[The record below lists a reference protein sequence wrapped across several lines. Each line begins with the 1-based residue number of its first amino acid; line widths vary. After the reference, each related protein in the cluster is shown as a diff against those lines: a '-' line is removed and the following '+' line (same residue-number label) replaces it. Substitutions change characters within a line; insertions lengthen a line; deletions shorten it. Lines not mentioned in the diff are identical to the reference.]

1 MRRYGERLRFFLIS
15 IRSSAGELY
24 FMTTQSSS
32 AASVGATKLATK
44 GKISG
49 ERVVVGVFTYFD
61 DAVKAI
67 KRVQSEELDYR
78 VYSPV
83 PHHELED
90 LVTPESSPMTYFTG
104 LGAIFGLVGGFTLA
118 IWTSLDYP
126 LRVSAKAI
134 PSIPGFVVI
143 GYECTILF
151 GGIATLLGLLTLC
164 RIPYP
169 FREVGF
175 HPSFTQDKFGV
186 VVGCLGDKAFELKAA
201 FEVIGAD
208 EVQVREGF

>member
-1 MRRYGERLRFFLIS
+1 M
-15 IRSSAGELY
+15 
-24 FMTTQSSS
+24 
-32 AASVGATKLATK
+32 K
-44 GKISG
+44 G

-61 DAVKAI
+61 DTIKAI
-67 KRVQSEELDYR
+67 KRVKSDGLDFR

-83 PHHELED
+83 PNHELEE
-90 LVTPESSPMTYFTG
+90 LLTPESSPMRFFTG
-104 LGAIFGLVGGFTLA
+104 LGAVSGIIGGFTLA

-151 GGIATLLGLLTLC
+151 GGLATLFGLLSLC

-175 HPSFTQDKFGV
+175 DESFTQDKFGI
-186 VVGCLGDKAFELKAA
+186 VVGCAGDKAFELKSA
-201 FEVIGAD
+201 FEAAGAD
-208 EVQVREGF
+208 RVEVKEGF